1 MPSEEDEM
9 SDNEGAALTP
19 SSEPVPVASSPV
31 DAEPIE
37 ATEAA
42 KVLEEYDGLSPAVKL
57 GVLVI
62 VSVVLAVVFAAFHAT
77 LFHWFEV
84 HSGTV
89 NESGPYYGFWS
100 GFGSDI
106 GEATLIVGVWAAWRH
121 HNCHVKGCVRLG
133 RPVDGTPY
141 VACPRHHPAH
151 EGKKRNISKAT
162 IDAAHREA
170 QAKK

>member
-1 MPSEEDEM
+1 MSENVEPAPD
-9 SDNEGAALTP
+9 GALAPDPEIL
-19 SSEPVPVASSPV
+19 EP
-31 DAEPIE
+31 
-37 ATEAA
+37 TETAR
-42 KVLEEYDGLSPAVKL
+42 VLEEYDGLSTGLKIAVL
-57 GVLVI
+57 AAVVVI
-62 VSVVLAVVFAAFHAT
+62 LAVVFAGFHAT

-84 HSGTV
+84 HTGTV

-121 HNCHVKGCVRLG
+121 HNCHVKGCIRLG

-151 EGKKRNISKAT
+151 EGSKRNISKST